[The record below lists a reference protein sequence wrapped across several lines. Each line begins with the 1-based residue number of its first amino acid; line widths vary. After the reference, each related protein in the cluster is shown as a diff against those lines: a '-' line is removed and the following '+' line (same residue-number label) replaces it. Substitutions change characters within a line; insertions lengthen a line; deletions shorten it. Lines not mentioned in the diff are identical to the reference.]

1 MQCIRESDTF
11 YLYTLAVVMFIFIH
25 VYVIKQGKWEN
36 MRYCLRNKISH
47 NVGVFLFKPYVS
59 TWVLL
64 GNDELS
70 YCTYI

>member
-1 MQCIRESDTF
+1 
-11 YLYTLAVVMFIFIH
+11 MFIFIH
-25 VYVIKQGKWEN
+25 VYVIKTRKMGNK

-70 YCTYI
+70 NCTYI